1 MAPGRSQPPEG
12 CCRSPPGSAALS
24 GRLGCVAAAAQRLQ
38 VRRVQ
43 ATLRRDPDR
52 HDVVNL
58 DRNLNHLVLKAGNAQ
73 RTVGQVALTE
83 TTPRGII
90 TA

>member
-58 DRNLNHLVLKAGNAQ
+58 DRNLNRASILLTDASL
-73 RTVGQVALTE
+73 ALE
-83 TTPRGII
+83 SFNI
-90 TA
+90 